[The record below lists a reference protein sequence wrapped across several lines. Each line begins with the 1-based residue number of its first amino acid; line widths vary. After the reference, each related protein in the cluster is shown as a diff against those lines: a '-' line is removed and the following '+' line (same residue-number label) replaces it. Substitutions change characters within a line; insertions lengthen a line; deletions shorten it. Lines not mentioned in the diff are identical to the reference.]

1 VLAAQVKA
9 LDPDHPTLEL
19 IDLCES
25 LRQMRAV
32 VDPRIPCRM
41 VLDEVILC
49 CRVILRECCVL
60 IMTLWARMSSFFKKP
75 EAHSRKSV
83 LVFT

>member
-1 VLAAQVKA
+1 MLAAQVKA
-9 LDPDHPTLEL
+9 LDPDRPTLEL

-32 VDPRIPCRM
+32 MDPRIPCRM
-41 VLDEVILC
+41 VLDEVMLC
-49 CRVILRECCVL
+49 CRVILRKCCVNNDFVGKNEQL
-60 IMTLWARMSSFFKKP
+60 FKKP